1 MTLRTFTKAAVMQ
14 RYATKR
20 QQLIGT
26 KKVSMV
32 RKQHGTSVDPSH
44 PINSWCRVHRANNP
58 I

>member
-44 PINSWCRVHRANNP
+44 PINS
-58 I
+58 